1 MALLNKLLNP
11 SLFKPKW
18 QHKDASVRKQALAQL
33 TDEKILAEIANNDV
47 DQNIR
52 LFSLSKITS
61 MAIIEDFLVSE
72 HIELRKQAQH
82 QYLVNLLPNQSF
94 NDLQK
99 ITNDNELVSIAT
111 FTDNEDL
118 RLSAINKLSDES
130 IRLELACHNPV
141 AKVRLTAAQGINNSE
156 ALNSLMRV
164 AQGKDKALYRFCKE
178 KIASAKEQEGAIKA
192 LQEKINSTIANAEH
206 LAKSAYSPE
215 YNGRLQL
222 LKQTWQGLNESD
234 VSKSPS
240 SIGVTD
246 TARFEKAISQSEATL
261 SEHLAEE
268 KAIADRLTATK
279 LAKVKFTDV
288 LKQLESLELNESSS
302 DQLTQIEFQWQA
314 AKQITKPEA
323 EQNKQYEHQL
333 QTWLALANT
342 QTQLSVQKELLTG
355 LIEQSNNLEKISLSK
370 SQALQKELTTTL
382 KSLPWK
388 LTASLGHIPSPSLL
402 IELDSALQT
411 VIKHNQAL
419 ASHELESSKDLAKIL
434 TTLEQNINDG
444 YLKEA
449 NKSHQHAIQALKKI
463 SQQEGK
469 KFQRQYQS
477 LTAQLSEI
485 RDWQG
490 FAATPKKEALCDSM
504 EALIS
509 NDTDPAVLADKIHT
523 LQEEWKAIGPI
534 ARQDDKI
541 LWNRFR
547 AAADKAYEPCKAFYA
562 DMAVIR
568 QKNLENRQTLVAQ
581 LIDYE
586 ANMDWDTA
594 DWGIVQKTLDAA
606 RETFRSFSPV
616 DRNEHKASQASLQS
630 IADTIYGHIKDEYQR
645 NIDAKESLVQQA
657 VALQEVEDLN
667 QAIEQSKSLQSD
679 WKTIGMTP
687 NKEDQKLWKAFRAA
701 CDAVF
706 SRRDEQRQQN
716 KANIEANVEQAEA
729 IVKRAEALVSEHLI
743 SEAVES
749 KMSSDQKEAL
759 KICQNEFAELNLP
772 KTVYTKLRKRLSDVQ
787 QSQENFIS
795 HAKQAKKQQAWI
807 TLTDRLSAISLKA
820 SNSEK
825 ASGLYKEDQPE
836 LKLPQGID
844 ATLLEAKWNEI
855 VNEAVDEVNDSS
867 EVPEI
872 SDESILRE
880 ACIALEIT
888 AELESPSEDQ
898 QARMA
903 YQVKRLSQGLG
914 QVGNVQQQVI
924 DSVNGWLLLSANETW
939 QLRYNQALLTAIK
952 QL

>member
-18 QHKDASVRKQALAQL
+18 QHRDASVRKQALAQL
-33 TDEKILAEIANNDV
+33 TDEKILAEIANNDI

-61 MAIIEDFLVSE
+61 MAIIEEFLVSE
-72 HIELRKQAQH
+72 HTDLRKQAQH
-82 QYLVNLLPNQSF
+82 QYLVNLLPNQSCG
-94 NDLQK
+94 DLQK

-111 FTDNEDL
+111 FTDNDEI
-118 RLSAINKLSDES
+118 RLNAIKKLGDES

-141 AKVRLTAAQGINNSE
+141 ARVRLSAAQGISSTE
-156 ALNSLMRV
+156 ALHSLMRV

-178 KIASAKEQEGAIKA
+178 KIATAKEQEIAIKA
-192 LQEKINSTIANAEH
+192 LQEKVQITIINAEH
-206 LAKSAYSPE
+206 LANSAYSPE

-222 LKQTWQGLNESD
+222 LKQTWAGLNE
-234 VSKSPS
+234 PELNEPLF
-240 SIGVTD
+240 SIAD
-246 TARFEKAISQSEATL
+246 KDASRFAQAIATSEATL
-261 SEHLAEE
+261 SKHLAEE
-268 KAIADRLTATK
+268 KAIADRLTTIR
-279 LAKVKFTDV
+279 LAKDKFTDV
-288 LKQLESLELNESSS
+288 LEQFETLELNNCT

-314 AKQITKPEA
+314 AKQITKPEP
-323 EQNKQYEHQL
+323 QQHTQYESLRQI
-333 QTWLALANT
+333 WSALINT
-342 QTQLSVQKELLTG
+342 HTQLNVQKEWLTD
-355 LIEQSNNLEKISLSK
+355 LIAQSTNLEKISLSH
-370 SQALQKELTTTL
+370 SQALQKKLTTTL

-388 LTASLGHIPSPSLL
+388 PPASIDK
-402 IELDSALQT
+402 IELPLILVDLDNALQN

-419 ASHELESSKDLAKIL
+419 TSHELESSKHLANL
-434 TTLEQNINDG
+434 LATLEQNINDG
-444 YLKEA
+444 HLKEA
-449 NKSHQHAIQALKKI
+449 NKTHQQANQALKKI

-504 EALIS
+504 EALID
-509 NDTDPAVLADKIHT
+509 NDTDPTILADKIHT

-547 AAADKAYEPCKAFYA
+547 AAADKAYEPCKSFYA
-562 DMAVIR
+562 DMAVLR
-568 QKNLENRQTLVAQ
+568 QKNLESRQALIEQ

-586 ANMDWDTA
+586 ANMDWDNA

-616 DRNEHKASQASLQS
+616 DRNEHKESQASLQS

-645 NIDAKESLVQQA
+645 NIDAKESLIQQA
-657 VALQEVEDLN
+657 VDLQDVEDLN

-679 WKTIGMTP
+679 WKTIGITP
-687 NKEDQKLWKAFRAA
+687 NKEDQKLWKAFRGA

-706 SRRDEQRQQN
+706 ARRDEQRQQN
-716 KANIEANVEQAEA
+716 KATIEANIEQAEA
-729 IVKRAEALVSEHLI
+729 IVTRAENII
-743 SEAVES
+743 SEAVTIGTAS
-749 KMSSDQKEAL
+749 PTDHKEAL
-759 KICQNEFAELNLP
+759 KNCQNEFSELNLP

-787 QSQENFIS
+787 QSQEAFIF
-795 HAKQAKKQQAWI
+795 HAKQAKKNQTWI
-807 TLTDRLSAISLKA
+807 TLIDRLSAISMKE
-820 SNSEK
+820 SDIEK
-825 ASGLYKEDQPE
+825 AMVLYKEDQSE
-836 LKLPQGID
+836 LKLPEGID
-844 ATLLEAKWNEI
+844 ETLLDAKWNQA
-855 VNEAVDEVNDSS
+855 VNEL
-867 EVPEI
+867 
-872 SDESILRE
+872 SDESSLRE
-880 ACIALEIT
+880 ACIALEII
-888 AELESPSEDQ
+888 AELQSPSEDQ

-914 QVGNVQQQVI
+914 QIGNINQQVI
-924 DSVNGWLLLSANETW
+924 ESVNNWLTLNVNEAW
-939 QLRYNQALLTAIK
+939 QVRFNQALLTAIK